1 MSKRFNIFCQVHKA
15 LKAMLYDT
23 AISLQLADLSI
34 KEEASAAFEKL
45 NVTLSLLE
53 NHALQEEKFILSY
66 VHRFDNKL
74 VDAFRK
80 EHQKEA
86 AMTEKLK
93 ALVALYYTCVAD
105 EDRQETGEILLCKF
119 NELVCFHLIHMNC
132 EEILLCKFNE
142 LVCFHLIH
150 MNCEETSLNRL
161 LWNEL
166 SDQQILQLT
175 RLILNNIPADIRLI
189 QDHWMFRSIS
199 NSEIIEWMSKVK
211 DHASDEIF
219 NSLLQIA
226 EKILHPDR
234 WQKVKEAL
242 SEGVMVT

>member
-1 MSKRFNIFCQVHKA
+1 
-15 LKAMLYDT
+15 MLYDT

-74 VDAFRK
+74 VDGFRK

-105 EDRQETGEILLCKF
+105 EDRQETG
-119 NELVCFHLIHMNC
+119 
-132 EEILLCKFNE
+132 EILLCKFNE